1 MAARAMEIPSMARLA
16 ALFLHSGPPHAA
28 VRIHPQVSVSSW
40 LQIHHFRV
48 AEVAA
53 IGNIHLIV
61 TSDALR
67 HRREIRSAGQV
78 RCVDAFVTRQ
88 TGDRRDM
95 LVMRE
100 MGQRHFTRLLNRRR
114 GFVTLDAHFRLRQI
128 VVFDARAFRH

>member
-1 MAARAMEIPSMARLA
+1 MARLA
-16 ALFLHSGPPHAA
+16 ALFLHSGAPHAA
-28 VRIHPQVSVSSW
+28 VRVHPQVSMSSR
-40 LQIHHFRV
+40 LQIHGLRV

-53 IGNIHLIV
+53 IGNVHLIM

-67 HRREIRSAGQV
+67 HRREVRFAGQV

-100 MGQRHFTRLLNRRR
+100 MGQRRFARLPDRRR